1 MKMDSRY
8 TALAT
13 PPQGATKPIDFGK
26 LRGKNDINPQWR
38 YEALTEQFGLCG
50 IGWRFEVVS
59 CQQVPVPAT
68 QEVMVYVQVNL
79 YIKDG
84 DKWSEPIPG
93 MGGDFVIQ
101 KDKNGLHGNDEAYKM
116 AVTDALG
123 TAAKMIGVA
132 ADVYRGKYDTKYSRQ
147 QAEDPARQQAK
158 AQQQAQQ
165 QAPAQTPPPKQP
177 TIQQQTAEMLRNFGS
192 EANRAG
198 IDNGLIGQVIKYK
211 YNKTGK
217 ELTMAEA
224 SELVNNFA
232 KFRDEMLK
240 EGAA

>member
-1 MKMDSRY
+1 
-8 TALAT
+8 
-13 PPQGATKPIDFGK
+13 
-26 LRGKNDINPQWR
+26 
-38 YEALTEQFGLCG
+38 
-50 IGWRFEVVS
+50 
-59 CQQVPVPAT
+59 
-68 QEVMVYVQVNL
+68 MVYVQVNL

-84 DKWSEPIPG
+84 DTWSEPIPG

-101 KDKNGLHGNDEAYKM
+101 KDKNGIHGNDEAYKM
-116 AVTDALG
+116 AVTDAIG

-165 QAPAQTPPPKQP
+165 QAPAP
-177 TIQQQTAEMLRNFGS
+177 TVKQQTAELLRNFGN
-192 EANRAG
+192 EANKAG

>member
-1 MKMDSRY
+1 MDSRY
-8 TALAT
+8 TAMAM
-13 PPQGATKPIDFGK
+13 PPQDATKPIGFGK
-26 LRGKNDINPQWR
+26 LKGKNDINPQWR

-50 IGWRFEVVS
+50 IGWRFEIVS

-68 QEVMVYVQVNL
+68 QELMVYVQVNL

-101 KDKNGLHGNDEAYKM
+101 KDKNGIHGNDEAYKM
-116 AVTDALG
+116 AVTDAIG

-147 QAEDPARQQAK
+147 QAPA
-158 AQQQAQQ
+158 
-165 QAPAQTPPPKQP
+165 QAPAPKPP
-177 TIQQQTAEMLRNFGS
+177 TIQQQTAELLRNFGS

-217 ELTMAEA
+217 ELTMDEA
-224 SELVNNFA
+224 IEFVNHFE

>member
-1 MKMDSRY
+1 
-8 TALAT
+8 
-13 PPQGATKPIDFGK
+13 
-26 LRGKNDINPQWR
+26 
-38 YEALTEQFGLCG
+38 
-50 IGWRFEVVS
+50 
-59 CQQVPVPAT
+59 
-68 QEVMVYVQVNL
+68 MVYVQVNL

>member
-1 MKMDSRY
+1 MDSRY

-26 LRGKNDINPQWR
+26 LRGKSDINPQWR

-147 QAEDPARQQAK
+147 QAPA
-158 AQQQAQQ
+158 
-165 QAPAQTPPPKQP
+165 QAPAPKQP
-177 TIQQQTAEMLRNFGS
+177 TIQQQTAELLRNFGS
-192 EANRAG
+192 EANKAG

>member
-1 MKMDSRY
+1 MDSRY
-8 TALAT
+8 AAMAM
-13 PPQGATKPIDFGK
+13 PPQDATKKIDFGK
-26 LRGKNDINPQWR
+26 LKGKNDINPQWR
-38 YEALTEQFGLCG
+38 VEALTEQFGLCG

-68 QEVMVYVQVNL
+68 QELMVYVQVNL

-84 DKWSEPIPG
+84 DTWSESIPG

-101 KDKNGLHGNDEAYKM
+101 KDKNGIHGNDEAYKM
-116 AVTDALG
+116 AVTDAIG

-147 QAEDPARQQAK
+147 QA
-158 AQQQAQQ
+158 
-165 QAPAQTPPPKQP
+165 PAQAPPPKQL
-177 TIQQQTAEMLRNFGS
+177 TIQQQTAELLRNFGS

>member
-1 MKMDSRY
+1 
-8 TALAT
+8 
-13 PPQGATKPIDFGK
+13 
-26 LRGKNDINPQWR
+26 
-38 YEALTEQFGLCG
+38 
-50 IGWRFEVVS
+50 
-59 CQQVPVPAT
+59 
-68 QEVMVYVQVNL
+68 
-79 YIKDG
+79 
-84 DKWSEPIPG
+84 
-93 MGGDFVIQ
+93 
-101 KDKNGLHGNDEAYKM
+101 
-116 AVTDALG
+116 
-123 TAAKMIGVA
+123 MIGVA
-132 ADVYRGKYDTKYSRQ
+132 ADVYRGKYDTKYSR
-147 QAEDPARQQAK
+147 
-158 AQQQAQQ
+158 Q

>member
-1 MKMDSRY
+1 MDSRY
-8 TALAT
+8 TAMAM
-13 PPQGATKPIDFGK
+13 PPQDATKKIDFGK
-26 LRGKNDINPQWR
+26 LKGKNDINPQWR
-38 YEALTEQFGLCG
+38 VEALTEQFGLCG

-68 QEVMVYVQVNL
+68 QELMVYVQINL

-84 DKWSEPIPG
+84 DTWSEPIPG

-101 KDKNGLHGNDEAYKM
+101 KDKNGIHGNDEAYKM
-116 AVTDALG
+116 AVTDAIG

-147 QAEDPARQQAK
+147 QAPAQAS
-158 AQQQAQQ
+158 A
-165 QAPAQTPPPKQP
+165 QAPAPKPP
-177 TIQQQTAEMLRNFGS
+177 TIQQQTAELLRNFGS

-224 SELVNNFA
+224 SELVNNFE
-232 KFRDEMLK
+232 KFRAEMLK

>member
-1 MKMDSRY
+1 MDSRY
-8 TALAT
+8 TAMAM
-13 PPQGATKPIDFGK
+13 PPQDATKKIDFGK
-26 LRGKNDINPQWR
+26 LKGKNDINPQWR
-38 YEALTEQFGLCG
+38 VEALTEQFGLCG
-50 IGWRFEVVS
+50 IGWRFEIVS
-59 CQQVPVPAT
+59 CQQVPVPTT
-68 QEVMVYVQVNL
+68 QELMIYVQVNL
-79 YIKDG
+79 FIKDG
-84 DKWSEPIPG
+84 DTWSEPIPG

-132 ADVYRGKYDTKYSRQ
+132 ADVYRGKYYTKYSRQ
-147 QAEDPARQQAK
+147 QA
-158 AQQQAQQ
+158 
-165 QAPAQTPPPKQP
+165 PAQAPPPKQP